1 MTRVLD
7 RVLQKK
13 NHGGLV
19 SNECQFEITEATEKF
34 QPKGEDA
41 EQSD

>member
-1 MTRVLD
+1 MPRVLD

-19 SNECQFEITEATEKF
+19 SNECQFEITTATEEF
-34 QPKGEDA
+34 QPKGENP